1 MLLKWTFS
9 CEHSESI
16 LIVRNKGKFK
26 HRTFAYVITN
36 KHLFTIVSEVIINW
50 NYCFWQ
56 PLSSVTDV
64 TIVPALLVTRRHCCQ
79 GILCL
84 FVATIISRDIF
95 LGKKKRKK
103 TIATLSKNRNFF
115 IDCNLFAIGRRF
127 SSASGLNQAAFNR
140 VVAGDMKVD
149 LSLATYVHSHI
160 ASKLSL
166 VATKL

>member
-64 TIVPALLVTRRHCCQ
+64 TIVPYLSREDIVVRTFCVYFLPQPFSGTSFLV
-79 GILCL
+79 
-84 FVATIISRDIF
+84 
-95 LGKKKRKK
+95 KKKRKK

-115 IDCNLFAIGRRF
+115 IDCNRFAIGPTVF
-127 SSASGLNQAAFNR
+127 NCEWFKAGSIQPSSSWRHESWFI
-140 VVAGDMKVD
+140 VD
-149 LSLATYVHSHI
+149 YVRSF
-160 ASKLSL
+160 AYRE
-166 VATKL
+166 